1 MEVWVGCPVVR
12 KGLVMGA
19 REIEGFLERRQLD
32 VNDVPRRMYLAPTP
46 RERERRR
53 ALWLLARG
61 WTASGTGEALGR
73 APALSADGFPPS
85 AMVGLR
91 Q

>member
-1 MEVWVGCPVVR
+1 MEVGVGCPGVR

-19 REIEGFLERRQLD
+19 GEIEGFLERRQLD

-46 RERERRR
+46 REREHRR

-61 WTASGTGEALGR
+61 WTSSGTGEALGR
-73 APALSADGFPPS
+73 DPRTMGRWLSAFGNGG
-85 AMVGLR
+85 A
-91 Q
+91 